1 MKLEK
6 LQLKKKKIRR
16 NPKQKRNMYFNN
28 DTQAAIV
35 EYQEMEASEEKEKL
49 YNSKIHIAFEK
60 LAESLIFVYGFKN
73 GTEEINTIKKDCV
86 SFLYETIHK
95 WDEARGTKA
104 FSYFNVVA
112 KNWLIINSRNY
123 KKNVMR
129 HVSMSDMTYMSKKD
143 KSIIAHSQVAEA
155 PDKIMIAANQRQEI
169 DKVLNIIKVRVS
181 KENEILCINAIIE
194 IFAKI
199 DQLDFL
205 NKRAIYVYVR
215 EISGLTPKK
224 LSVAMSS
231 IRKHYR
237 DIVHDKRI
245 IDIF

>member
-1 MKLEK
+1 
-6 LQLKKKKIRR
+6 
-16 NPKQKRNMYFNN
+16 MYFNN

-35 EYQEMEASEEKEKL
+35 EYQETEDEKDREKI
-49 YNSKIHIAFEK
+49 YNEKIHIAFEK

-73 GTEEINTIKKDCV
+73 GTEEITSIKKDCV

-129 HVSMSDMTYMSKKD
+129 HVSMSDMSYMSKKD

-155 PDKIMIAANQRQEI
+155 PDKIMIAANQRNEI
-169 DKVLNIIKVRVS
+169 QDVLKIIKSRVT
-181 KENEILCINAIIE
+181 KENEKLCIDAIIE
-194 IFAKI
+194 IFSKI

-205 NKRAIYVYVR
+205 NTRAIYVYVR

-237 DIVHDKRI
+237 DIVHDKRLV
-245 IDIF
+245 DIF